1 MISQMKRNARLLLK
15 GNLARGA
22 AATLILLGVALL
34 FKTLE
39 EISQLVLELSGVT
52 DSMQSALNLPG
63 LLEKLPLAS
72 PVSIAVTAGFLILA
86 FAVMSPLMMGIKAW
100 FFSLS
105 GGDNADL
112 SAIFHYYSG
121 AKLYFKSLLLLLDIC
136 LRSFF
141 WLYVLILP
149 GALLSATG
157 GALLTARLNVPNGRL
172 LGTLSIA
179 MGVLLAVLG
188 LLFALVIIMRYFLA
202 PYLYAQNAQLGVRQA
217 VKTSV
222 RYMHG
227 STGRL
232 VLLLLSFILWA
243 LASFLVLPALY
254 AFPYAESTL
263 AIFARYTIERG
274 RMAENDG
281 EEEEP
286 TAQPQ
291 DQQIPTP
298 YPQAGDEAY

>member
-22 AATLILLGVALL
+22 AATLILFSVGLL

-39 EISQLVLELSGVT
+39 VISQMVLELSGV
-52 DSMQSALNLPG
+52 SASVKSALNLPG
-63 LLEKLPLAS
+63 LLGNLPIAS
-72 PVSIAVTAGFLILA
+72 PVSIAVTAAFLILA
-86 FAVMSPLMMGIKAW
+86 FAVTAPLVMGVKAW
-100 FFSLS
+100 FFGLS
-105 GGDNADL
+105 GGDSAEL
-112 SAIFHYYSG
+112 SGIFHYYSG

-157 GALLTARLNVPNGRL
+157 GALLTAKLNVPNGRL
-172 LGTLSIA
+172 LGTLSVA

-188 LLFALVIIMRYFLA
+188 LVFALVIIMRYFLA
-202 PYLYAQNAQLGVRQA
+202 PYLFAQNAQLGVRQA

-227 STGRL
+227 SAGRL
-232 VLLLLSFILWA
+232 VLLLLSFVLWA
-243 LASFLVLPALY
+243 MASLLVLPALY

-263 AIFARYTIERG
+263 AIFARFTIERG

-281 EEEEP
+281 EEP
-286 TAQPQ
+286 TSQPQ
-291 DQQIPTP
+291 EQEIPAP

>member
-1 MISQMKRNARLLLK
+1 MILQMKRNARLLLK

-22 AATLILLGVALL
+22 VATLILFSVALL

-39 EISQLVLELSGVT
+39 VITQTVLELSGV
-52 DSMQSALNLPG
+52 SASVKSALNLPG
-63 LLEKLPLAS
+63 LLGNLPIAS
-72 PVSIAVTAGFLILA
+72 PVSISVTAGFLILA
-86 FAVMSPLMMGIKAW
+86 FAVMAPLVMGVKAW
-100 FFSLS
+100 FFGLS
-105 GGDNADL
+105 GGDNAEL

-157 GALLTARLNVPNGRL
+157 GALLTAKLNVPNGRL
-172 LGTLSIA
+172 LGTLSVA
-179 MGVLLAVLG
+179 VGVLLAVLG
-188 LLFALVIIMRYFLA
+188 LVFALVIITRYFLA
-202 PYLYAQNAQLGVRQA
+202 PYLFAQNAQLRVRQA

-227 STGRL
+227 SAGRL
-232 VLLLLSFILWA
+232 VLLLLSFMLWA
-243 LASFLVLPALY
+243 LASLLVLPALY

-263 AIFARYTIERG
+263 AIFARFTIERG
-274 RMAENDG
+274 RMADNDAGQPAPQPWEQEIPAPYPQTG
-281 EEEEP
+281 EEE
-286 TAQPQ
+286 
-291 DQQIPTP
+291 
-298 YPQAGDEAY
+298 Y